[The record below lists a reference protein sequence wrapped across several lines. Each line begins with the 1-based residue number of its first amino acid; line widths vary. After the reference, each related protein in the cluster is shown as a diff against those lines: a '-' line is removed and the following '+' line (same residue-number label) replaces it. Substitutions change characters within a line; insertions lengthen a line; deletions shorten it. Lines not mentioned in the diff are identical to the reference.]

1 MAEPT
6 KEPNRRTH
14 SKRSFNWLRGSV
26 LSIRS
31 VSNFLF
37 VLLLMLSLAVNVA
50 SLTLSSVFSGLSAVV
65 EMIVGPRTVR
75 AQQASRL
82 DALTKGNDTLTKQ
95 AESLTG
101 ENRRLTRQLAD
112 NVAENNA
119 LKKQAVSLTDE
130 NRRLTRELADSRITY
145 RGEKRLA
152 REAVKDTSGRLARR
166 ITHASSR
173 NVASVFAE
181 SLPFVGVGVI
191 VGATAWELKDAC
203 ELMKDLH
210 ELDVAFNP
218 ESAVDGT
225 EVCGT
230 RVPDRAEVWQ
240 AIRESPVATWNRAK
254 DYMPDLPDFSESYAS
269 GLDWVMGAACQVLLC
284 EERKAMPE

>member
-101 ENRRLTRQLAD
+101 
-112 NVAENNA
+112 
-119 LKKQAVSLTDE
+119 E